1 MEAAYQGVE
10 PCGGRGAPK
19 PPHFQQAH
27 KAVDCVWEAGMA
39 SIPLPWWPALASGAG
54 LPVLACQLSLCKWR
68 DFLLF
73 NFTGHAQ
80 ASSCFP

>member
-27 KAVDCVWEAGMA
+27 KAVDCVWEAGVA
-39 SIPLPWWPALASGAG
+39 SVPLPGVAG
-54 LPVLACQLSLCKWR
+54 PGLWCWAARSCLPIFFV
-68 DFLLF
+68 
-73 NFTGHAQ
+73 
-80 ASSCFP
+80 